1 MPAVPFIAQNTTM
14 RYIAILACVIS
25 IAACKKDPRT
35 TVYTMDTY
43 NNSGITGTVT
53 FIEQVGK
60 DAITVRLQA
69 DGMKKDTVYLSHL
82 HEGAPGNLIDTYI
95 YFNNLQ
101 TSTGSITRDETWN
114 RSYDEAIKSTTCFT
128 MHTPEF
134 FSNDT
139 IGYVLAGGTGAN
151 GK

>member
-1 MPAVPFIAQNTTM
+1 M
-14 RYIAILACVIS
+14 RYLAFLLLFVVIYS
-25 IAACKKDPRT
+25 CKKDLRT
-35 TVYTMDTY
+35 KEYVMDTY

-53 FIEQVGK
+53 FLETKNENEV
-60 DAITVRLQA
+60 TVRLQA
-69 DGMKKDTVYLSHL
+69 EGMKKDTVYLSHL
-82 HEGAPGNLIDTYI
+82 HEGTPGNLTDTYI

-101 TSTGSITRDETWN
+101 TNTGSVTRDETWAMN
-114 RSYDEAIKSTTCFT
+114 FDDAINSNTCFT

-139 IGYVLAGGTGAN
+139 IGYVLSGGTGKN